1 MAGEPSPRHSPYVVR
16 LTTGDITGL
25 GDRAPPSAGLGGRK
39 LGAGL
44 PTFIPS
50 HLDDL
55 S

>member
-16 LTTGDITGL
+16 LTIGDITRP
-25 GDRAPPSAGLGGRK
+25 GDRAPPLAGLGGRK

-44 PTFIPS
+44 PAFIPN

-55 S
+55 G